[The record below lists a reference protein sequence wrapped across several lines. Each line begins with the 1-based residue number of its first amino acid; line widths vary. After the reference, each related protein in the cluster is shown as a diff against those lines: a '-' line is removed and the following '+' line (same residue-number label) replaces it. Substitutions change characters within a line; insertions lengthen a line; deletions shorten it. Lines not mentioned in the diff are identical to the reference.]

1 MKFQDLYKEA
11 SKKAKKANKE
21 ESAVLLLLMHAS
33 KLSNS
38 EIYQKMYDEVDENV
52 VSDFNQMLDKYIIEN
67 KPVQYI
73 IGYETFYGYDFIVNE
88 GCLIPR
94 FETEEL
100 VENILYK
107 FDELFD
113 KEVDVV
119 DIGTGSGCIAIT
131 LALEEKRMKVVAT
144 DISNE
149 ALELAKEN
157 ASKLNAN
164 VEFIQGDMLNPVMNR
179 KFDILVSNPPYIPD
193 SELVDPLVKDNEPNI
208 ALFGGI
214 DGMKF
219 YKIILSQ
226 ARSILKDKY
235 LIAFEHAYDKGDAM
249 KILAKTYF
257 PEATV
262 EVLKDMQGL
271 DRMTLIYVK

>member
-38 EIYQKMYDEVDENV
+38 EIYQKMYDEVNEEV
-52 VSDFNQMLDKYIIEN
+52 IKDFNTMLDKYIIEN

-144 DISNE
+144 DISTE
-149 ALELAKEN
+149 ALALAK
-157 ASKLNAN
+157 
-164 VEFIQGDMLNPVMNR
+164 
-179 KFDILVSNPPYIPD
+179 
-193 SELVDPLVKDNEPNI
+193 
-208 ALFGGI
+208 
-214 DGMKF
+214 
-219 YKIILSQ
+219 
-226 ARSILKDKY
+226 
-235 LIAFEHAYDKGDAM
+235 
-249 KILAKTYF
+249 
-257 PEATV
+257 
-262 EVLKDMQGL
+262 
-271 DRMTLIYVK
+271 